1 MGVFLKYMIMNTL
14 EVGEMPDLMI
24 CQIMILLVWI
34 IFGKFENL
42 FCTPGCKEVELM
54 QLKEKKKLVE
64 NKIF

>member
-1 MGVFLKYMIMNTL
+1 MGVFLKYMIVKTL

-34 IFGKFENL
+34 IFGKFESL

-54 QLKEKKKLVE
+54 
-64 NKIF
+64 